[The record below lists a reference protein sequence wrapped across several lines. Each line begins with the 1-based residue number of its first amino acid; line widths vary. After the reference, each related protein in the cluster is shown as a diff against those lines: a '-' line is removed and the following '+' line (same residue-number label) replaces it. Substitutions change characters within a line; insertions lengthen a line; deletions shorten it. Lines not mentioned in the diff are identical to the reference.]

1 MAASHPDFIT
11 SDTMT
16 ETVLLLPSC
25 THTSKGVVLIQIEL
39 RHFMTTWLRL
49 VTLLQSSGA
58 YVSTYVL
65 SATLIK
71 ICINA
76 NTDTSVIQ
84 IELRHL
90 SLYCM
95 QEACST
101 TAYMDPELQKKT
113 DMKMLNWFSYSQ
125 TLEGTLEGIHYL

>member
-1 MAASHPDFIT
+1 M
-11 SDTMT
+11 
-16 ETVLLLPSC
+16 
-25 THTSKGVVLIQIEL
+25 
-39 RHFMTTWLRL
+39 
-49 VTLLQSSGA
+49 
-58 YVSTYVL
+58 STYVL

-76 NTDTSVIQ
+76 NTDTPMIQ

-101 TAYMDPELQKKT
+101 TADMDPELQKKT